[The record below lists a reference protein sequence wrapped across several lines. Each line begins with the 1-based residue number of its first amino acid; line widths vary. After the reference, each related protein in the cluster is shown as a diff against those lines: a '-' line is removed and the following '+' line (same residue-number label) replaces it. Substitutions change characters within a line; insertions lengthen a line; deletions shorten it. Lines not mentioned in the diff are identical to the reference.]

1 MALALSLLGVGTLFW
16 LLAVVGF
23 LRDRRSAGW
32 NRIVVGVL
40 LVALPPVAAIYWFS
54 H

>member
-1 MALALSLLGVGTLFW
+1 VALALSLLGVGVVFW
-16 LLAVVGF
+16 LLALVGL
-23 LRDRRSAGW
+23 LRDRRSARW
-32 NRIVVGVL
+32 NRIVVGIL

>member
-1 MALALSLLGVGTLFW
+1 MALALSLLGVGVVFW
-16 LLAVVGF
+16 LLALVGL
-23 LRDRRSAGW
+23 LRDRRSSRW
-32 NRIVVGVL
+32 NRIVVGAL